1 MKSLRLIKEKHD
13 EYPYKNT
20 PVTLCFEAEVA
31 RISEEREETKAQI
44 IAKLAEFSG
53 VSERQIYHYRQG
65 KTEIAPEQIKIFCQQ
80 FSSFALGCAWFST
93 FGIEQ
98 EMFDE
103 FDLSRFASRTVR
115 NVLQAGDKFL
125 SAFDDGRIDGHEMND
140 LELASAEIQRDA
152 RRMTEVARDAYKRRM
167 AA

>member
-1 MKSLRLIKEKHD
+1 MKSLKLIKEKHD

-20 PVTLCFEAEVA
+20 PVTLCFEAEVKRLA
-31 RISEEREETKAQI
+31 DERDEPTGKL
-44 IAKLAEFSG
+44 IAKLAALSG
-53 VSERQIYHYRQG
+53 VGERQIYNYRSG
-65 KTEIAPEQIKIFCQQ
+65 KTEIQPEQIRIFCQQ
-80 FSSFALGCAWFST
+80 FNSFALGCAWFST

-98 EMFDE
+98 DVCDE

-125 SAFDDGRIDGHEMND
+125 SAFDDGAIDGHEMNA
-140 LELASAEIQRDA
+140 LELASAQIQRDA
-152 RRMTEVARDAYKRRM
+152 RRLTEVARDNYNRRR